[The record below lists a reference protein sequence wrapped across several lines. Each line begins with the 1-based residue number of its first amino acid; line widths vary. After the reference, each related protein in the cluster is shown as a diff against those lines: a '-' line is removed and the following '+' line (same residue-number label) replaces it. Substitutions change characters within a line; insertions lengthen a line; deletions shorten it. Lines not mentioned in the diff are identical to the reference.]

1 MIYLAHADPLRK
13 DMLVQ
18 ADFLVR
24 SHKEVGIKDP
34 LIIVKTNERKKF
46 KQYDCVDDY
55 AMYNRYIG
63 IIEYIKNNRLENE
76 TICLLDCD
84 MFFHKQ
90 YKPILV
96 GDNEIV
102 TQKWV
107 GGGNWQKFWEL
118 FDDSNFDIFKQ
129 SKNIDLRNP
138 VTIHTPFYAKGNIY
152 SNLFKIA
159 MKSEQIIRKKTT
171 WWMTELL
178 CLGFSSACL
187 NLKIK
192 YENLGAACWF
202 VDNYKENPS
211 GMSVDDYPIIHYSCP
226 IEGKGGTTIKKYKME
241 DTKFML
247 SAIDNFVKTDK
258 AYRQVD
264 IKTLEFFKRMYGYK
278 G

>member
-13 DMLVQ
+13 DMLTQ
-18 ADFLVR
+18 ADFLLR
-24 SHKEVGIKDP
+24 SHKEVGIKEP

-46 KQYDCVDDY
+46 KQYGCVDDY

-102 TQKWV
+102 TQKWI
-107 GGGNWQKFWEL
+107 GAERWDRYWSL
-118 FDDSNFDIFKQ
+118 FKDPAFDVFKQ
-129 SKNIDLRNP
+129 SKSIDLSNP
-138 VTIHTPFYAKGNIY
+138 VTMYTPYYMKGDVY

-159 MKSEQIIRKKTT
+159 MRSEQIIRKKTT

-178 CLGFSSACL
+178 CVGFASACL

-192 YENLGAACWF
+192 YENLAATCWF
-202 VDNYKENPS
+202 AENPKDNPT
-211 GMSVDDYPIIHYSCP
+211 GINVDDYPLIHYCCP
-226 IEGKGGTTIKKYKME
+226 ISGKGGTTIKKYKME

-264 IKTLEFFKRMYGYK
+264 IKTLEFFKKMYGYK